1 MRLPK
6 SFYERPLTPKEA
18 QFATDN
24 INIVWWYLD
33 QQGLDRA
40 EWFDVVIF
48 RYLISVKR
56 WFALPDL
63 QKVKFVTVACNA
75 MRSAIGNARRKSA
88 KEPQTVS
95 LYEPIPGTEDL
106 LYIQNENA
114 KRSKFILGL
123 NPDNVILLSGTPTG
137 GKYEKLWS
145 QCRLLGWNIS
155 KELFWKQYIETEW
168 VEEDGFWRQKITGYK
183 NVDRLKKKL
192 AEHGAVFTAK
202 FKVTEA
208 KSVPSLCSTFCLRT
222 FIDLFFL
229 TYG

>member
-1 MRLPK
+1 MCGCLNRSMNAP
-6 SFYERPLTPKEA
+6 FTPKEA

-106 LYIQNENA
+106 LYIDTIAAPE
-114 KRSKFILGL
+114 IL
-123 NPDNVILLSGTPTG
+123 
-137 GKYEKLWS
+137 
-145 QCRLLGWNIS
+145 
-155 KELFWKQYIETEW
+155 
-168 VEEDGFWRQKITGYK
+168 
-183 NVDRLKKKL
+183 
-192 AEHGAVFTAK
+192 
-202 FKVTEA
+202 
-208 KSVPSLCSTFCLRT
+208 
-222 FIDLFFL
+222 
-229 TYG
+229 

>member
-6 SFYERPLTPKEA
+6 SFYECPLTPKEA

-106 LYIQNENA
+106 LRMICSS
-114 KRSKFILGL
+114 RLRGSH
-123 NPDNVILLSGTPTG
+123 LLTRNGP
-137 GKYEKLWS
+137 KW
-145 QCRLLGWNIS
+145 R
-155 KELFWKQYIETEW
+155 KQ
-168 VEEDGFWRQKITGYK
+168 RKP
-183 NVDRLKKKL
+183 LKHFP
-192 AEHGAVFTAK
+192 A
-202 FKVTEA
+202 
-208 KSVPSLCSTFCLRT
+208 CSTF
-222 FIDLFFL
+222 
-229 TYG
+229 

>member
-1 MRLPK
+1 MKPERNEVGGGVRLPK

-75 MRSAIGNARRKSA
+75 MRSAIGNERRKRA

-95 LYEPIPGTEDL
+95 LYDPIPGTEDL
-106 LYIQNENA
+106 LYIDTIA
-114 KRSKFILGL
+114 APKIL
-123 NPDNVILLSGTPTG
+123 
-137 GKYEKLWS
+137 
-145 QCRLLGWNIS
+145 
-155 KELFWKQYIETEW
+155 
-168 VEEDGFWRQKITGYK
+168 
-183 NVDRLKKKL
+183 
-192 AEHGAVFTAK
+192 
-202 FKVTEA
+202 
-208 KSVPSLCSTFCLRT
+208 
-222 FIDLFFL
+222 
-229 TYG
+229 